1 MIIVMQ
7 IITVLV
13 NIYISFTENTKRLYI
28 AIFLL
33 NFAQLIMYWFNSDL
47 TTTLIY
53 IMITVRSILCIYKS
67 KFKTDLIP
75 YSIINIQLIIG
86 YFTIKETLQIIPVIM
101 ACYATWYLWFYTDT
115 QKIRIGNII
124 ANTTWAFYNAYTGLY
139 IAIIM
144 RAMAVASNVIA
155 YVKRKQELLRETVKI

>member
-53 IMITVRSILCIYKS
+53 IMITIRSILCIYKS
-67 KFKTDLIP
+67 KFKTEFVPLRLWGT
-75 YSIINIQLIIG
+75 NG
-86 YFTIKETLQIIPVIM
+86 TLFGH
-101 ACYATWYLWFYTDT
+101 Y
-115 QKIRIGNII
+115 
-124 ANTTWAFYNAYTGLY
+124 
-139 IAIIM
+139 
-144 RAMAVASNVIA
+144 
-155 YVKRKQELLRETVKI
+155 